1 MEASLLERPQP
12 AEITAHAEADKL
24 AAAWLIGYSPKTRN
38 AYLAD
43 LKDFAAFCREHDLDP
58 LTAHRSQVD
67 AYKAT
72 LEARGLAPATI
83 ARRLS
88 ALSGFYEYAV
98 DEELIARSPVSRV
111 KRPKVGSDSPTL
123 GLDGPELSRIVD
135 AAATAGPRDHA
146 LICLLA
152 FNGLRVSE
160 VCNADASDLDT
171 IRGHRVLTITRK
183 GGSKAT
189 APLAPRTAE
198 ALGAHLDGRSEG
210 PLLLANDGGRLTRH
224 GAARIVK
231 RLARA
236 AGLGEKRITP
246 HSLRHTFVTL
256 SLDQGTALR
265 DVQDA
270 AGHADPRTTRRY
282 DQGRQSL
289 DRHPTYALASS
300 LG

>member
-1 MEASLLERPQP
+1 MGSAVLEQRQTTSLDL
-12 AEITAHAEADKL
+12 AGDADKL
-24 AAAWLIGYSPKTRN
+24 AAAWLIGYSPKTRA

-43 LKDFAAFCREHDLDP
+43 LKDFAAFCREHELDP
-58 LTAHRSQVD
+58 LSVHRSHVD

-72 LEARGLAPATI
+72 LEERGLAPATI

-98 DEELIARSPVSRV
+98 DEELIARSPVARV
-111 KRPKVGSDSPTL
+111 KRPKVGNDSPTL
-123 GLDGPELSRIVD
+123 GLDSAELAVFLLASEL
-135 AAATAGPRDHA
+135 AGPRDHA
-146 LICLLA
+146 LACLLA
-152 FNGLRVSE
+152 LNGLRVSE
-160 VCNADASDLDT
+160 ICEADVDDLAT
-171 IRGHRVLTITRK
+171 VRGHRVLTITRK
-183 GGSKAT
+183 GGKKAT
-189 APLAPRTAE
+189 APLAPRTIE
-198 ALGAHLDGRSEG
+198 AIEAHLEGRTEG

-224 GAARIVK
+224 GAARIVS

-236 AGLGEKRITP
+236 TGLKGISP

-256 SLDQGTALR
+256 ALDQGAALR

-300 LG
+300 LGA

>member
-1 MEASLLERPQP
+1 MLERTQP
-12 AEITAHAEADKL
+12 AEITAHSDADKL
-24 AAAWLIGYSPKTRN
+24 AAAWLIGYSPKTRG

-43 LKDFAAFCREHDLDP
+43 LKDYGAFCQEHELDP
-58 LTAHRSQVD
+58 LTAHRSHVD
-67 AYKAT
+67 AYRAT
-72 LEARGLAPATI
+72 LEERGLAPATI

-123 GLDGPELSRIVD
+123 GLDAAELSRFVV
-135 AAATAGPRDHA
+135 AAEDAGPRDHA
-146 LICLLA
+146 LACLLA

-160 VCNADASDLDT
+160 ICEANASDLDT

-183 GGSKAT
+183 GGKKAT
-189 APLAPRTAE
+189 APLAPRTVE
-198 ALGAHLDGRSEG
+198 ALEAHLDGRSEG

-224 GAARIVK
+224 GAARIVS

-236 AGLGEKRITP
+236 AGLGDRRITP

-256 SLDQGTALR
+256 SLDQGAALR

-289 DRHPTYALASS
+289 ERHPTYALASS